1 MNSKRWNSFS
11 ELPTQDSGEKLN
23 SNLNEEQLSQKCTEI
38 GEKKKNGAK
47 HGRISDKK
55 IYCHERYGKYQILKI
70 KSTYIL
76 QRSGHSLFSSKD
88 RKKLEDVF
96 TNLIKNNGGFISMS
110 FKSRK

>member
-1 MNSKRWNSFS
+1 MKSKRWNSFK
-11 ELPTQDSGEKLN
+11 ELPMQDSENK
-23 SNLNEEQLSQKCTEI
+23 SYSSLNEKQLSQKCTEI

-47 HGRISDKK
+47 HGKISDRR

-76 QRSGHSLFSSKD
+76 QRSGHSLFSSND

-110 FKSRK
+110 FKSKT